1 MTLGAG
7 HPTIDNMSGIMS
19 YGDGEIP
26 WALLRRIVQQW
37 AGNSAELIEVTPL
50 TGGSINTTLLLQL
63 KDGTKG
69 VIKLSVHR
77 VNLEYEREAHQL
89 DVLRN
94 LGVPTPNV
102 IDCHTGSLDDPHS
115 YLLLDYVDGVNLN
128 HAKQHASPEQSD
140 ALQHMLA
147 ELLVRLHSN
156 RGEQYGRVTPNDSP
170 RFDTWSQFY
179 RHIYEKVVREV
190 EHDPHLHVKQ
200 QKLIHKI
207 HDRLDR
213 LLAHHDCPRLVH
225 WDIWSANL
233 LVKQNGDGNWH
244 LSAVLDPQCK
254 YAHAEAEVAYLDLF
268 HTSAPAFSKAYQQT
282 FKLDEGYH
290 RVRKVIY
297 QLYTLLNHVQLFGAE
312 YVKPLSSALERAAAL
327 V

>member
-1 MTLGAG
+1 
-7 HPTIDNMSGIMS
+7 MS

-37 AGNSAELIEVTPL
+37 AGSSAELVEVKPL
-50 TGGSINTTLLLQL
+50 TGGSINLTLLLQL
-63 KDGTKG
+63 KDGTRG

-89 DVLRN
+89 NVLRH
-94 LGVPTPNV
+94 LGVPTPEV
-102 IDCHTGSLDDPHS
+102 IDCHVGSLDEPHS
-115 YLLLDYVDGVNLN
+115 YLLLEHVEGVNLN
-128 HAKQHASPEQSD
+128 EAKQQSTPEQ
-140 ALQHMLA
+140 AEHLQHLLA
-147 ELLVRLHSN
+147 ELLVQLHSN

-170 RFDTWSQFY
+170 RFDRWPEFY
-179 RHIYEKVVREV
+179 RHIFEKVVREV
-190 EHDPHLHVKQ
+190 EHDPHLQTRQ

-213 LLAHHDCPRLVH
+213 LLVHDDCPRLVH

-233 LVKQNGDGNWH
+233 LVKPTSDGAWQ
-244 LSAVLDPQCK
+244 LAAVLDPQCK
-254 YAHAEAEVAYLDLF
+254 YAHAEAEIAYLDLF
-268 HTSAPAFSKAYQQT
+268 HTSAPGFNRSYQQT

-290 RVRKVIY
+290 RVRKLIY
-297 QLYTLLNHVQLFGAE
+297 QLYTLLNHVQLFGTE
-312 YVKPLSSALERAAAL
+312 YVKPLSAALDRAAVL